1 MQLRG
6 WRMTDFLTGK
16 GIIGKMFMPNAFSL
30 RGGGMFSLYGGLPIG
45 LSEGANIEFKYKTKE
60 KDGKV
65 YNNIVD
71 GSIVMA
77 PSQDKVLPPS
87 SSSPDRDAL
96 RQTWIVR
103 QNCKDSAIDVVK
115 AFPLPETIDEAK
127 KKILE
132 LAEEFEKWV

>member
-1 MQLRG
+1 L
-6 WRMTDFLTGK
+6 
-16 GIIGKMFMPNAFSL
+16 FSVS
-30 RGGGMFSLYGGLPIG
+30 FFYID
-45 LSEGANIEFKYKTKE
+45 YKLHETPCYI
-60 KDGKV
+60 DSC
-65 YNNIVD
+65 NIVD

-132 LAEEFEKWV
+132 LAEEFEKWVFRQDGK